1 MIISGF
7 DKLSLTNYPGVVA
20 CCIFTNGCGWACGYW
35 QNSTLARGIE
45 YENFTDQEVLDFLK
59 KRKGLIDGICIS
71 GGEPTVQKDLID
83 FIRKCKE
90 IGVKVKLDTNGE
102 RPKKVQELLDENL
115 LDYIAMDIKKPIED
129 YESIAGIPLNLDN
142 IRKTI
147 DVIHNSG
154 IDHEFRTTI
163 IKEFHTRDDILKIIE
178 LTQGDKYFIQNFV
191 DSENVPIRGLHG
203 FTNAELHA
211 LQDELHSKFPN
222 VNVRGLKDEH

>member
-20 CCIFTNGCGWACGYW
+20 CCIFTNGCGWACGYC

-45 YENFTDQEVLDFLK
+45 YENFTDQEVLDFHK

-102 RPKKVQELLDENL
+102 RPKKLQELLDENL

-203 FTNAELHA
+203 FTNAELHT

>member
-1 MIISGF
+1 M
-7 DKLSLTNYPGVVA
+7 
-20 CCIFTNGCGWACGYW
+20 
-35 QNSTLARGIE
+35 
-45 YENFTDQEVLDFLK
+45 LDFLK